1 MAGIIANIKSKE
13 NLSYFFYKTKNLDTQ
28 SVMKT
33 VLVLMGGNFQQSF
46 MSTSSQICLIS
57 NHSYCKARKFSAACL
72 GAQSSY

>member
-57 NHSYCKARKFSAACL
+57 NHSYCKARKFSTACL